1 MSKEVKD
8 KSVKKRKSWIAK
20 LGESIKS
27 VIHGDFLIGD
37 FFIRNVPLFFVL
49 ALMALFYVSNRYQYE
64 QKIIE
69 KLKLQQELQTKKFKA
84 LTRSAELMD
93 KSRQSKIEEYIKQ
106 NGSDLTIPTN
116 PPYIIK

>member
-1 MSKEVKD
+1 MSNEKNK
-8 KSVKKRKSWIAK
+8 KPTKRKKSWLAK
-20 LGESIKS
+20 LGESIKN
-27 VIHGDFLIGD
+27 VIHGDFLIGE
-37 FFIRNVPLFFVL
+37 FFIRNIPLFIVL
-49 ALMALFYVSNRYQYE
+49 TLIALFYVSNRYQYE

-69 KLKLQQELQTKKFKA
+69 KLKLQQELQTKKFRA